1 MTKNYYEIL
10 GVSKSASK
18 EEIKK
23 AYKTLAKKYH
33 PDLNKEEGSE
43 AKFKEISEAA
53 SVLGDEQK
61 RAQYDNV
68 GHQSYTSSG
77 GGSSGF
83 NYSDFTNSGFGG
95 VDMEDIFDMFFG
107 GGGSSRS
114 RARNRGSDLRVDVEL
129 TLEEVAFGVEKTFDI
144 KKRNKCEDC
153 NGSGAK
159 ETKRCT
165 DCSGSGVVR
174 QIKRTPFGAF
184 QTNGTCR
191 TCAGKGKIT
200 TKECNACVGKGY
212 NTETKKIKINIP
224 SGVES
229 GTRLRVQGE
238 GDFADE
244 PGDLYLFITV
254 KKHNYFKREG
264 DDVYLEVPIEYTQ
277 AVFGSE
283 IEVPT
288 LKGKANLKIPSG
300 TNPGTI
306 LKMKGKGIKGDYGF
320 GDQKVIITI
329 DVPEKVSGKQK
340 ELLEELAKLQGVKKQ
355 KSFFEKIFKQ

>member
-10 GVSKSASK
+10 GVSKDASK

-23 AYKTLAKKYH
+23 AYKKLAKKYH
-33 PDLNKEEGSE
+33 PDLNKDEGSE

-53 SVLGDEQK
+53 SVLGDDQK
-61 RAQYDNV
+61 RSQYDNM
-68 GHQSYTSSG
+68 GHSSYTSS

-83 NYSDFTNSGFGG
+83 NYQDFAGSGFGG

-107 GGGSSRS
+107 GGGSRS
-114 RARNRGSDLRVDVEL
+114 RANRGSDLRVDVEL
-129 TLEEVAFGVEKTFDI
+129 TLKEVAFGVEKTFDI
-144 KKRNKCEDC
+144 RKRNKCLDC

-159 ETKRCT
+159 ETKTCE
-165 DCSGSGVVR
+165 DCGGAGMVR
-174 QIKRTPFGAF
+174 QVKRTPFGAF
-184 QTNGTCR
+184 QTNTTCR
-191 TCAGKGKIT
+191 NCAGKGKTT
-200 TKECNACVGKGY
+200 TKECNTCAGKGY
-212 NTETKKIKINIP
+212 NTENKKIKVNIP

-229 GTRLRVQGE
+229 GTRLRVPGE
-238 GDFADE
+238 GDFADQ

-254 KKHNYFKREG
+254 KNHDYFKREG
-264 DDVYLEVPIEYTQ
+264 DDIYLEVPIEYTQ

-288 LKGKANLKIPSG
+288 LQGKAKLKIPSG

-306 LKMKGKGIKGDYGF
+306 LKMKGKGIKGNYGF

-329 DVPEKVSGKQK
+329 DVPSKVSGKQK
-340 ELLEELAKLQGVKKQ
+340 ELLEELANLKGIKKQ
-355 KSFFEKIFKQ
+355 KSFFEKIFK